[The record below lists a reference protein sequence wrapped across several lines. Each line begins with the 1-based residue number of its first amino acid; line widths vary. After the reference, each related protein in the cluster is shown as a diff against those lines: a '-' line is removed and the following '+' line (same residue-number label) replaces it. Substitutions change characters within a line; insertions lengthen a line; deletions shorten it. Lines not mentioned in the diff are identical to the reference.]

1 VFYNQTRKTRR
12 TGEAVDTNDL
22 AQIQL
27 FADLEEEQLERI
39 VGLLHRLEVQP
50 ENEIVVEGETGQR
63 LYIIVEGTAQV
74 RQVLDT
80 DRAKVLASLGK
91 GNFFGELALLDS
103 GPRSASVVAVTPCE
117 LYYLDRDEFMD
128 LLKKYPEM
136 AIKLAQTLA
145 GRLRRAN
152 RQIKDL
158 SLYTL

>member
-1 VFYNQTRKTRR
+1 M
-12 TGEAVDTNDL
+12 DTNDL

-50 ENEIVVEGETGQR
+50 ENEIV
-63 LYIIVEGTAQV
+63 VEGTAQV

>member
-1 VFYNQTRKTRR
+1 MD
-12 TGEAVDTNDL
+12 ADDL

-27 FADLEEEQLERI
+27 FANLEREQLEKI
-39 VGLLHRLEVQP
+39 AGLMHRLEVQP

-117 LYYLDRDEFMD
+117 LFYLDRDEFMD
-128 LLKKYPEM
+128 LLKNYPEI

>member
-1 VFYNQTRKTRR
+1 
-12 TGEAVDTNDL
+12 VDTNDL

-63 LYIIVEGTAQV
+63 LYIIVDGTAQV

-128 LLKKYPEM
+128 LLKKFPEM